1 MEVIVLLDGSGP
13 LLDLLRRRYGGDE
26 IYTFTGNILISINP
40 YRFIPGLYAIP
51 AAGDGNV
58 IAYSRDHIPH
68 VFTIAELSYDTM
80 MRQVGPVG
88 NRDTHRS
95 LRPPP
100 PPPPRVPFRGRGCHR
115 VVVVPP
121 ATSPC
126 RSHAVFVC
134 RCDRL
139 HFLVTLLHAGG
150 PCP

>member
-88 NRDTHRS
+88 NRDTLRS
-95 LRPPP
+95 LLPPP
-100 PPPPRVPFRGRGCHR
+100 PPPTPRPVPWPWVSPSCGGAPSHVAMSIPCGFC
-115 VVVVPP
+115 VP
-121 ATSPC
+121 
-126 RSHAVFVC
+126 
-134 RCDRL
+134 L
-139 HFLVTLLHAGG
+139 
-150 PCP
+150 